1 MGRLSILNEVSVVA
15 RPANNLPRRVV
26 QHQHRTPTPLQGQR
40 AHVLVHPSRPFC
52 SSNVNMSTNKDWDAA
67 QYLKFERERTRPAL
81 DLLGQ
86 VPLTLTRPPERVFDL
101 GCGPGNSTAVL
112 VDRFPDAHIVGID
125 SSPDM
130 LEKARKRRL
139 PGRVEFRLGDVSD
152 VRSLFEDKDKDED
165 TDASALGS
173 TSASASAS
181 ASADLLFSNAVYHWL
196 PHEKRLEIFAEMIKT
211 LKPGGVFAFQ
221 SPDNTSQPSHVAM
234 RTVAEDEKG
243 PWHQTLKRLGLLG
256 RPRLPF
262 QSPEEIYNSLKP
274 LCSDINIWHTF
285 YYHILDDHKAIVE
298 WVKSTGLRPYIDPLD
313 NEQREAYLNAYL
325 ERIQRLYPTLE
336 DGRVCLPYPRLFVV
350 AVRA

>member
-1 MGRLSILNEVSVVA
+1 
-15 RPANNLPRRVV
+15 
-26 QHQHRTPTPLQGQR
+26 
-40 AHVLVHPSRPFC
+40 
-52 SSNVNMSTNKDWDAA
+52 MSTNKDWDAA

-86 VPLTLTRPPERVFDL
+86 VPLTMTRPPERVFDL

-152 VRSLFEDKDKDED
+152 VRALFKNEKDAGVD
-165 TDASALGS
+165 G
-173 TSASASAS
+173 SASASASASTS

-211 LKPGGVFAFQ
+211 QKPGGVFAFQ
-221 SPDNTSQPSHVAM
+221 VPDNTSQPSHVAM

-313 NEQREAYLNAYL
+313 NDQREAYLNAYL
-325 ERIQRLYPTLE
+325 ERIQRLYPALE
-336 DGRVCLPYPRLFVV
+336 DGKVCLPYPRLFVV

>member
-1 MGRLSILNEVSVVA
+1 MRRMSALNQTLTFAVT
-15 RPANNLPRRVV
+15 RPALRV
-26 QHQHRTPTPLQGQR
+26 QLLQQHRTPPPLQWLGSYR
-40 AHVLVHPSRPFC
+40 SFH
-52 SSNVNMSTNKDWDAA
+52 SSTVNMSTNKDWDAA

-86 VPLTLTRPPERVFDL
+86 VPLTMTRPPERVFDL

-112 VDRFPDAHIVGID
+112 LDRFPDAHIVGID

-130 LEKARKRRL
+130 LEKARKRQL

-152 VRSLFEDKDKDED
+152 VRSLFKDTKDKN
-165 TDASALGS
+165 TDSSL
-173 TSASASAS
+173 S

-221 SPDNTSQPSHVAM
+221 VPDNTSQPSHVAM

-243 PWHQTLKRLGLLG
+243 PWHQTLKQYLQ
-256 RPRLPF
+256 PRQPF

-285 YYHILDDHKAIVE
+285 YYHILDNHKAIVE

-313 NEQREAYLNAYL
+313 NEQREAYLDAYL
-325 ERIQRLYPTLE
+325 ERIQRLYPALE
-336 DGRVCLPYPRLFVV
+336 DGKVCFPYPRLFVV